1 VFSSDLETVET
12 VGITSLARYPKIALV
27 GSMNVTS
34 AIKCFE
40 QAEADVLA
48 VVENESSGLI
58 VGFLSEAYAR
68 RRYIEEL
75 NRATGNDGQLREV
88 A

>member
-1 VFSSDLETVET
+1 MSPIDQTQ
-12 VGITSLARYPKIALV
+12 ITSLARYPDTALI

-34 AIKCFE
+34 AMKCFE

-48 VVENESSGLI
+48 VVDKESGSI

-75 NRATGNDGQLREV
+75 NLATGNV
-88 A
+88 AQIS

>member
-1 VFSSDLETVET
+1 MSPIDQTQ
-12 VGITSLARYPKIALV
+12 ITSLARYPDTALI

-34 AIKCFE
+34 AMKCFE

-48 VVENESSGLI
+48 VVDDKESGSI

-75 NRATGNDGQLREV
+75 NLATGNV
-88 A
+88 AQIS